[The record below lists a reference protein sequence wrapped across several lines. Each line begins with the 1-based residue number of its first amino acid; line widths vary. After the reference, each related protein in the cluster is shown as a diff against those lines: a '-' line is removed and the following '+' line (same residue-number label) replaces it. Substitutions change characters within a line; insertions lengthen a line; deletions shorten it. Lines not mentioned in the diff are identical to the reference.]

1 MAKTKLNTER
11 EHRIEMEVV
20 VDAYAEEERALSW

>member
-1 MAKTKLNTER
+1 MAGIKPNAER

-20 VDAYAEEERALSW
+20 VGTYTGQERALS